1 MLLDVR
7 SPAEYKHA
15 HIPGAISLPLFTD
28 EERTIVGTT
37 YKQQSRELAIK
48 VGLDFFAPKMKNMV
62 EEVEKVFNEQ
72 TRKDRSEANS
82 TPAAHTVHVYCW
94 RGGMRSAGVAWLLD
108 LYGFKVY
115 TLAGGYKA
123 YRGHVLQSFEQ
134 PYHFNILGGY
144 TGSGKTEVLQQLGK
158 MGEKIIDLEEIACHK
173 GSAFGAFKMPKQPTQ
188 EMFENLLAQ
197 ELERLSLREE
207 ESRGSSSQP
216 AMKLMPIWLEDESQ
230 RIGNMN
236 IPGTLWESMR
246 KSPILFLDID
256 FEERLNHIVEEY
268 GACDKETLI
277 GCVERISKRLG
288 GLDAKNAIAFLEEGN
303 IPEAFRILLRYYD
316 KRYSKALHNRD
327 NLSALLTTVVCQ
339 KVSPTN
345 AELLSKYQP
354 V

>member
-1 MLLDVR
+1 MR
-7 SPAEYKHA
+7 S
-15 HIPGAISLPLFTD
+15 
-28 EERTIVGTT
+28 
-37 YKQQSRELAIK
+37 
-48 VGLDFFAPKMKNMV
+48 
-62 EEVEKVFNEQ
+62 
-72 TRKDRSEANS
+72 
-82 TPAAHTVHVYCW
+82 
-94 RGGMRSAGVAWLLD
+94 RGGR
-108 LYGFKVY
+108 
-115 TLAGGYKA
+115 
-123 YRGHVLQSFEQ
+123 
-134 PYHFNILGGY
+134 
-144 TGSGKTEVLQQLGK
+144 
-158 MGEKIIDLEEIACHK
+158 
-173 GSAFGAFKMPKQPTQ
+173 SAFGALGERPQPTQ
-188 EMFENLLAQ
+188 EMFENLLAK
-197 ELERLSLREE
+197 ELYAFSSNVSAD
-207 ESRGSSSQP
+207 SR
-216 AMKLMPIWLEDESQ
+216 IYLEDESQ

-277 GCVERISKRLG
+277 GCVERISNRLG